1 MVPLSIHGLFF
12 EYLELGKRLNPHE
25 CIPCYHIA
33 ITCKSTG
40 KVIIIMLSFY
50 VVFFSFYLLVIQ
62 YGFVTIF
69 VAAFPLAPL
78 CAWLNNIIEIR
89 LDAHKFVQ
97 VFRRP
102 VAERAQ
108 DIGAWFYLLRFVTNL
123 CVITNAFLIAF
134 TSQFI
139 DREVY
144 NYVYDD
150 DTRDAFCDGSDDC
163 NHGFVTW
170 ATSPFDMT
178 ALLDTVTGNETNFP
192 VYSAT
197 RLPQYNNESNEVVSL

>member
-1 MVPLSIHGLFF
+1 MF
-12 EYLELGKRLNPHE
+12 
-25 CIPCYHIA
+25 
-33 ITCKSTG
+33 
-40 KVIIIMLSFY
+40 
-50 VVFFSFYLLVIQ
+50 LVIQ

-108 DIGAWFYLLRFVTNL
+108 DIGAWFYLLRFVTSL
-123 CVITNAFLIAF
+123 CVVTNAFLIAF

-144 NYVYDD
+144 NYVFEDD
-150 DTRDAFCDGSDDC
+150 VREAAC
-163 NHGFVTW
+163 NEDPSTCEDKGFVTW
-170 ATSPFDMT
+170 ATSSFDMT
-178 ALLDTVTGNETNFP
+178 ALLRPQDGNETNFP
-192 VYSAT
+192 FLSILQL
-197 RLPQYNNESNEVVSL
+197 RQFDNETNDVVR